1 MALFLGKKNV
11 LILGVIVVALIYL
24 VQLFYLQ
31 IIDQEYKITAG
42 NNAYRYDIRYPA
54 RGLIMDRNKKILAG
68 NETAYDIMIT
78 PYEVKS
84 FDTTDLCRIFDLD
97 IDEVRSKLKE
107 YRKNRRRIGYQSLP
121 FVKQASSRQ
130 YAIFLEKAY
139 KFTGFSAVARTI
151 RNYPFNSGAN
161 LLGYITEADTAYLRK
176 NPDYKRGDYVG
187 KTGIE
192 QSYEYVLKG
201 RKGHEIFLRD
211 VHNQVKSSFAD
222 GKYDI
227 EAVPGMSVIS
237 TIDAELQQ
245 YGEQL
250 MKNKIGSLVAIEPS
264 TGEILTLVSSPGI
277 DIEKLASINRH
288 YGELLRDPLKPL
300 FNRAVMSPYPPGSV
314 FKLVNALIGLEEGV
328 VDTDTRYGCN
338 GGYRVGNVSVGCH
351 PHPSPTDLTKSI
363 MMSCNTYYC
372 NVFRDIIDNKKYSS
386 PQEGFERWREMTE
399 SFGFG
404 KKLGTDFPSEQGGIL
419 PVNATYDKI
428 HGKNRWKSLSIIS
441 LAIGQGEIGTTP
453 LHLANLAATIANRGY
468 YYTPHIVRGSTDTVI
483 NNHYRE
489 KNYTMVSTH
498 NFEKIIEGMYLAV
511 NAPRGSGATATIAAV
526 KDLEICGKT
535 GTAQNPHGNDH
546 SVFICFAPRDN
557 PKIAVVAYLENA
569 GFGATWAAP
578 IASLITEMYLNKK
591 VERKD
596 LELHIIQSDLIANRG
611 VR

>member
-1 MALFLGKKNV
+1 MAFDLGKKNV
-11 LILGVIVVALIYL
+11 LILGIIVVALVYL
-24 VQLFYLQ
+24 GQLFYLQ
-31 IIDQEYKITAG
+31 IIDEEYKITAG

-78 PYEVKS
+78 PYEVKEL
-84 FDTTDLCRIFDLD
+84 DTMDLCRTFDLD
-97 IDEVRSKLKE
+97 ITEVRSKLKE

-121 FVKQASSRQ
+121 FVKQATSRQ

-139 KFTGFSAVARTI
+139 KFPGFSAVARTI
-151 RNYPFNSGAN
+151 RNYPYNAGAN

-176 NPDYKRGDYVG
+176 NPEYRRGDYVG

-201 RKGHEIFLRD
+201 RKGHAIFLRD
-211 VHNQVKSSFAD
+211 VHNQVKSSFAE

-250 MKNKIGSLVAIEPS
+250 MKNKVGSLVAIEPA
-264 TGEILTLVSSPGI
+264 TGEILSLVSSPGI
-277 DIEKLASINRH
+277 DVEKLATINKH
-288 YGELLRDPLKPL
+288 FGDLLLDPLKPL
-300 FNRAVMSPYPPGSV
+300 YNRAVMAPYPPGSV

-328 VDTDTRYGCN
+328 VDLGTMYGCH
-338 GGYRVGNVSVGCH
+338 GGYKVGSISVGCH
-351 PHPSPTDLTKSI
+351 AHPSPTDLTRSI
-363 MMSCNTYYC
+363 MMSCNSYYC
-372 NVFRDIIDNKKYSS
+372 NVFRDIIDNRKYSS
-386 PQEGFERWREMTE
+386 PQEGFARWREMVL

-404 KKLGTDFPSEQGGIL
+404 KKLGTDFPSEQGGTL
-419 PVNATYDKI
+419 PSNATYDKI

-441 LAIGQGEIGTTP
+441 LSIGQGEIGTTP

-468 YYTPHIVRGSTDTVI
+468 YITPHIVRGSTDTLI
-483 NNHYRE
+483 NNQYRE
-489 KNYTMVSTH
+489 KNYTMVSTY

-511 NAPRGSGATATIAAV
+511 NAPKGSGATATIAAV
-526 KDLEICGKT
+526 KELEICGKT
-535 GTAQNPHGNDH
+535 GTAQNPHGKDH

-557 PKIAVVAYLENA
+557 PKIAVAAYIENA

-578 IASLITEMYLNKK
+578 IASLITEMYLT
-591 VERKD
+591 RKIGRAD
-596 LELHIIQSDLIANRG
+596 LEAYILQGDLIGNMG
-611 VR
+611 IK